1 MTDRKATNSV
11 DRQLGSRLRMRRL
24 ELGLSQERLG
34 DLLGITF
41 QQVQKY
47 EKGLNRIAASR
58 LFEIAAVLDI
68 SVASFFDGIGGGSHK
83 KWGVAEPGGP
93 GTTVF
98 MTVEAEELINLFL
111 QIPSE
116 RRKKLLLEFA
126 RNLAEVEAEA
136 GQSPEP
142 APRAAVDLES

>member
-1 MTDRKATNSV
+1 M
-11 DRQLGSRLRMRRL
+11 RMRRL
-24 ELGLSQERLG
+24 EMGLSQERLG

-58 LFEIAAVLDI
+58 LFEIAAVLDVN
-68 SVASFFDGIGGGSHK
+68 VASFFDGIGGGSHK

-93 GTTVF
+93 GATAF
-98 MTVEAEELINLFL
+98 MTVEAEELITLFL
-111 QIPSE
+111 QIPSG

-126 RNLAEVEAEA
+126 RNLAEIDSES
-136 GQSPEP
+136 GQATAQ
-142 APRAAVDLES
+142 APHAAANLEN